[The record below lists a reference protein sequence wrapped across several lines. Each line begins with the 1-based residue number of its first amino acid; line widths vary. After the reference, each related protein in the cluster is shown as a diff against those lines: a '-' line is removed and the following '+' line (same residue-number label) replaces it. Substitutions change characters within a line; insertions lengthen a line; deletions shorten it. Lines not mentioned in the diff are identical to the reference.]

1 MFDFQLL
8 YLVITLTIIGV
19 SWYIY
24 QDFSNG
30 VIRIYFTS
38 IIFLTAVGMIFL
50 VYYLNKISLI

>member
-8 YLVITLTIIGV
+8 YLVITISIIGV

-24 QDFSNG
+24 EDFSNG

>member
-24 QDFSNG
+24 SDFSNG